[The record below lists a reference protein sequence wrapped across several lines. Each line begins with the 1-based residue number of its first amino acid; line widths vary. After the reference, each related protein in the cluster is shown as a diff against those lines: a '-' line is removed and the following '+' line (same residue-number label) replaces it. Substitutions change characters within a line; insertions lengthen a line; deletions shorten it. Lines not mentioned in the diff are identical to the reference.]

1 MIINCMK
8 AYLAIKFHE
17 NCKNRE
23 LIEQISESLQNAGFN
38 SVVMI
43 RDYEKWGKV
52 KFTPEELMKLTF
64 KLIDESELLI
74 VEFSEKG
81 VGLGIEAGYAYAK
94 NKPIIVV
101 AKKDSDISTTLRG
114 ISKEVFFYDKPE
126 ELTEKFNDLKL

>member
-1 MIINCMK
+1 MK

-17 NCKNRE
+17 DCKNRK

-52 KFTPEELMKLTF
+52 KFKPEELMKLTF
-64 KLIDESELLI
+64 KLIDESELLV

-101 AKKDSDISTTLRG
+101 AKKDFDISTTLRG
-114 ISKEVFFYDKPE
+114 ISKKVFFYDEPE
-126 ELTEKFNDLKL
+126 ELTEKFKSLELL